1 MPRDTDA
8 TVALNALRDR
18 FKADYY
24 RGPATPNA
32 HPDFGEISLEWSW
45 YRADW
50 AVVKRVIKATT
61 KLQAQYR
68 QPRPNETARQ
78 AAARLRK
85 NAALVHEAHEAV
97 VAQMRYTI

>member
-8 TVALNALRDR
+8 TAAMNVLRDR
-18 FKADYY
+18 FKADYVSDV
-24 RGPATPNA
+24 PSA
-32 HPDFGEISLEWSW
+32 HPNLEETLLEL
-45 YRADW
+45 YHADW
-50 AVVKRVIKATT
+50 AVVKRAIKATT

-78 AAARLRK
+78 AAARLKK

-97 VAQMRYTI
+97 VAVLFYTV